1 MLALGRTVEGLGG
14 GADRVLTAVTVART
28 SYSNG
33 SEALAALESSL
44 LVSFVVF
51 ASEQVSANRSLVHK
65 GLNTLFFITYSIV
78 ITHFK

>member
-65 GLNTLFFITYSIV
+65 VLNTLFFITHSIV

>member
-33 SEALAALESSL
+33 SEALAALESSP
-44 LVSFVVF
+44 
-51 ASEQVSANRSLVHK
+51 SLIRCVR
-65 GLNTLFFITYSIV
+65 
-78 ITHFK
+78 